1 MATAGTATEPAPNG
15 ADRLRRQIAFLV
27 ELDKLKNILRQS
39 YLTDGARRENAA
51 EHSWHLA
58 VAALLLTEHA
68 DAKVDQ
74 CRVLKLLLV
83 HDIVEID
90 AGDTYCYDATA
101 TDAQAAREQQA
112 ADRLFGVLP
121 DDQAS
126 ELRALW
132 EEFNTGATAEARFA
146 QVLDRLLPLLHN
158 LYTEG
163 RSWRAHGI
171 SRSQVLAR
179 HAQTAA
185 VSASLMQLVER
196 IVAEAVARGYLR
208 P

>member
-1 MATAGTATEPAPNG
+1 MATAGTATDPASG
-15 ADRLRRQIAFLV
+15 DADRLRRQTAFLL

-39 YLTDGARRENAA
+39 YLTEGARRENAA

-68 DAKVDQ
+68 DAAVDQ

-101 TDAQAAREQQA
+101 IAAQAARERQA
-112 ADRLFGVLP
+112 ATRLFGLLP
-121 DDQAS
+121 DDQAG

-132 EEFNTGATAEARFA
+132 EEFNAGMTAAACFA

-158 LYTEG
+158 LHTEG
-163 RSWRAHGI
+163 QSWRAHGV
-171 SRSQVLAR
+171 SRAQVLAR
-179 HAQTAA
+179 HAQTAT
-185 VSASLMQLVER
+185 VSASLMQLVEQ